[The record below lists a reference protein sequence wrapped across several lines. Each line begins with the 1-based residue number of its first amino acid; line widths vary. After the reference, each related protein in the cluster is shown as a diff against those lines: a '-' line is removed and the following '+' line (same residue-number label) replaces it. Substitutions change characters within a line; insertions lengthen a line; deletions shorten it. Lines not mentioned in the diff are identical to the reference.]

1 MNFAKRIKRSLL
13 RHVAYVI
20 EHSAEFAISPKYFRR
35 IRKWPLQ
42 LILIILF
49 NMQHEDLAD
58 ALLQSLPMNERLKS
72 SDVSAFIQQ
81 RSHLKPEAL
90 RYIFDHVLADICRMG
105 TQKTYHGYFLVAGD
119 GSDISMPTEVI
130 PSAVNEKPAAK
141 YNITWN
147 I

>member
-58 ALLQSLPMNERLKS
+58 ALLQSLPQMSLPSFSSGVILSRRLCAIFSTTCLRISAEWEPKRHTMAIFLWPVMVQISPCPQKS
-72 SDVSAFIQQ
+72 SPLLST
-81 RSHLKPEAL
+81 K
-90 RYIFDHVLADICRMG
+90 
-105 TQKTYHGYFLVAGD
+105 
-119 GSDISMPTEVI
+119 
-130 PSAVNEKPAAK
+130 KPAAK

>member
-35 IRKWPLQ
+35 IRKWPLR

-105 TQKTYHGYFLVAGD
+105 T
-119 GSDISMPTEVI
+119 
-130 PSAVNEKPAAK
+130 
-141 YNITWN
+141 
-147 I
+147 